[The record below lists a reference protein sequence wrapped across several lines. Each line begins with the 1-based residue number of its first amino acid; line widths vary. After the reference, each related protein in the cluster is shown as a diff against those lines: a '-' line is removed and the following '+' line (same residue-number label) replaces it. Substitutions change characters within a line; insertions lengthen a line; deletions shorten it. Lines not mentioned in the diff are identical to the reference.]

1 MPIKDGLRALFSK
14 IIKMLV
20 FFILRLPIEDTQCGA
35 KVFRAALVPVLFK
48 RNFFS
53 RWLFDIEMFLRM
65 KKHYGNAIIL
75 NKIYEQPL
83 QRWVHMEDSKLG
95 VKDALEIPYR
105 LLSIW
110 FNYSVLQN
118 LKYHK
123 NEKKVEPVIEVF
135 GSTTPPALAA

>member
-1 MPIKDGLRALFSK
+1 
-14 IIKMLV
+14 MLV

-35 KVFRAALVPVLFK
+35 KVFRARLVPVLFK

-53 RWLFDIEMFLRM
+53 RWLFDVEMFLRM
-65 KKHYGNAIIL
+65 KRHFGKVVIL

-95 VKDALEIPYR
+95 IKDSLEIPYR

-110 FNYSVLQN
+110 FNYNVLQN
-118 LKYHK
+118 LKYSGVA
-123 NEKKVEPVIEVF
+123 EIREPKIEIF
-135 GSTTPPALAA
+135 EMPEPFLAA